1 MLRLSRVVLLV
12 FVGAAFERTLDFR
25 DSCVY
30 SVHSWSQFVCVPR
43 SGRLTHCPRGTP
55 AHASCDSPDST
66 VSCFAMTLGIS
77 SFSGRVPLSTRELA
91 ELSRSF
97 RRAARERGF
106 SARRAERYE
115 TWMLAFVSWCWDHDP
130 GCVSPDRI
138 GGFRSAL
145 DASSDTDSEQIGEA
159 MDALAFLFGSARDAL
174 AVLSATGMCESARDD
189 EASPRDRSSNVGFR
203 TIDVGWRGAAGGGDG
218 QASATGTTMDRPNTS
233 RDNAPDE
240 VAEEG
245 GASTAEICI
254 QRYQDRLESLHPS
267 DRHGERVDSDPTPS
281 SSGDVG

>member
-1 MLRLSRVVLLV
+1 M
-12 FVGAAFERTLDFR
+12 D
-25 DSCVY
+25 
-30 SVHSWSQFVCVPR
+30 
-43 SGRLTHCPRGTP
+43 
-55 AHASCDSPDST
+55 
-66 VSCFAMTLGIS
+66 LGIS

-97 RRAARERGF
+97 RRAARESGF
-106 SARRAERYE
+106 STGRAERYE

-145 DASSDTDSEQIGEA
+145 DASSDTDSEQVGEA

-174 AVLSATGMCESARDD
+174 AVLSATGLCESTRDE
-189 EASPRDRSSNVGFR
+189 EAGPKDRSSNVGFR

-218 QASATGTTMDRPNTS
+218 HASATGTTMGRPDRS
-233 RDNAPDE
+233 RDKAPDE
-240 VAEEG
+240 FAEEG

-267 DRHGERVDSDPTPS
+267 DRHAERVDSDGTTS
-281 SSGDVG
+281 GSGDVG